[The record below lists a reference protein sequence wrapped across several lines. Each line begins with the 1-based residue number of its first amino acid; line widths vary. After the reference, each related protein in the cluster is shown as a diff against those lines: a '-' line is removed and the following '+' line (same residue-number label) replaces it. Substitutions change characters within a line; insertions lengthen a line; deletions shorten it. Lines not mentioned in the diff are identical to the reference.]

1 MKEVYLV
8 ESLGFLKIG
17 STDNLNKRMGFIKT
31 NNPNPILLS
40 P

>member
-17 STDNLNKRMGFIKT
+17 SF
-31 NNPNPILLS
+31 LS
-40 P
+40 PQKVFLKVQGLV